1 MEDKSKKQLIQTISE
16 LKDLIKKL
24 EKKEDQRKKTKEA
37 LRESEEQYRAIFE
50 SLHDVYYRTDRE
62 GLVTTISPSVRV
74 QAGYDPKDVIG
85 HQVTDFYVNPSD
97 REIFKSRIKEFGFI
111 NDYELQ
117 LKAKDGRVIEV
128 SASSNVIIGKEGK
141 PIGVEGILRDIT
153 QRKKVTEALLESEE
167 KHRNIFEAANDAI
180 FLFYEGRFLD
190 CNSKTLSM
198 YGCEKKSDI
207 IGRSPFDFS
216 PTKQPDGR
224 DSKKKGL
231 EYIKAAISGKPQSFY
246 WKHIRKNGTSFDA
259 EVSLNLIV
267 LGGLKHL
274 QAIVRDVTERK
285 LVEEELKSSEERLK
299 HLFEYAPDAYYLSDL
314 KGNFIDGNRAA
325 EDLLGHKKNDIIG
338 KNFLN
343 LKILSAQ
350 DTSKAVKLLAKN
362 ILGKGTGPDEFAL
375 HRKDSTKVIA
385 EIRTYPIKIK
395 DKTLVLGIA
404 RDISERKQAELA
416 LQESEEKF
424 RNISDSAQDAILMV
438 DSQGKISY
446 WNKAAEKI
454 FGYTFQE
461 ALGKKMHTLIAPQRF
476 HKAHK
481 DSFLKFKQIG
491 QGAVFGKVLEL
502 KALKKGGEEFP
513 IELAVSMTKIKGEKN
528 IIGIVRDITERKRAE
543 EELQKLASV
552 VHYSSELVNLA
563 SLDGKMIFLNEA
575 GGKIFGIDPKAVDKH
590 IIMEVIPEHLAD
602 LVTNELLPALIKH
615 GKWEGDLQYRNIKTG
630 GLTDVHA
637 MCFTV
642 KDPETGT
649 PKYLA
654 NVSLDITERKKERG
668 KLEESYQKLQ
678 KAIAGNIQLMATTV
692 EIRDPYTAGHQRRVA
707 DLARAIA
714 VEMELPKD
722 QIEGIYM
729 AGVIHDVGKISVP
742 SEILSKPGELTEMEF
757 SLIQTHPQV
766 GYDIL
771 KEIEFPWPISQ
782 IVYQHHER
790 MDGNGYPQGL
800 KGKNIL
806 LEARIMCVA
815 DVVEAMA
822 SHRPYRPSLGID
834 IALQEIE
841 KHSGTLY
848 DESVVNACTKVFKE
862 KHFKFSD

>member
-1 MEDKSKKQLIQTISE
+1 
-16 LKDLIKKL
+16 
-24 EKKEDQRKKTKEA
+24 
-37 LRESEEQYRAIFE
+37 
-50 SLHDVYYRTDRE
+50 
-62 GLVTTISPSVRV
+62 
-74 QAGYDPKDVIG
+74 
-85 HQVTDFYVNPSD
+85 
-97 REIFKSRIKEFGFI
+97 
-111 NDYELQ
+111 
-117 LKAKDGRVIEV
+117 
-128 SASSNVIIGKEGK
+128 
-141 PIGVEGILRDIT
+141 
-153 QRKKVTEALLESEE
+153 
-167 KHRNIFEAANDAI
+167 
-180 FLFYEGRFLD
+180 
-190 CNSKTLSM
+190 
-198 YGCEKKSDI
+198 
-207 IGRSPFDFS
+207 
-216 PTKQPDGR
+216 
-224 DSKKKGL
+224 
-231 EYIKAAISGKPQSFY
+231 
-246 WKHIRKNGTSFDA
+246 
-259 EVSLNLIV
+259 
-267 LGGLKHL
+267 
-274 QAIVRDVTERK
+274 
-285 LVEEELKSSEERLK
+285 
-299 HLFEYAPDAYYLSDL
+299 
-314 KGNFIDGNRAA
+314 
-325 EDLLGHKKNDIIG
+325 LLGHKKNDIIG